1 MRRDYL
7 LSWSCLVCLCP
18 ASSIAINRDLIAF
31 TYCNRLFTIHTKIDA
46 TMYASFP
53 PLFDPLLKIKYKIQ
67 LQRLQL
73 NYAYYMS
80 AQLPWLHAVNNA
92 FASMGVLRQQ

>member
-1 MRRDYL
+1 
-7 LSWSCLVCLCP
+7 
-18 ASSIAINRDLIAF
+18 
-31 TYCNRLFTIHTKIDA
+31 
-46 TMYASFP
+46 MYASFP